1 MNTELG
7 LTSCPLLKIVTQ
19 RLQGTC
25 ALVTLHLQYV
35 TFGIYTQTIYIYMIL
50 RRVFTLH
57 EATDHSLQVV
67 DVCSRLRRQV
77 CPSVMSAGR
86 GLGR

>member
-7 LTSCPLLKIVTQ
+7 LTSCPLLKIVTE

-35 TFGIYTQTIYIYMIL
+35 TFGIYTQTIYIYMIYY
-50 RRVFTLH
+50 VVYLH
-57 EATDHSLQVV
+57 EAADHYLQVV
-67 DVCSRLRRQV
+67 DVSSRLRRQV

>member
-50 RRVFTLH
+50 FIMYLH
-57 EATDHSLQVV
+57 EAADHSLQVV

>member
-19 RLQGTC
+19 RVEGTC

-50 RRVFTLH
+50 RGVFT
-57 EATDHSLQVV
+57 
-67 DVCSRLRRQV
+67 
-77 CPSVMSAGR
+77 
-86 GLGR
+86 